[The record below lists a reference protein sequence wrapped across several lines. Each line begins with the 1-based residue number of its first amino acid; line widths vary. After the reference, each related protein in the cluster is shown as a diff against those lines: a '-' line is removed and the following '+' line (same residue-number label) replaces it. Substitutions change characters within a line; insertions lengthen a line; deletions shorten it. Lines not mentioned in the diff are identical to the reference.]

1 VKHLPVTVTGFQLHE
16 DAMRLLCSPWVL
28 AALACF
34 QTTAGAQ
41 TPAKVFNRV
50 ATFAA
55 ASNHLPERI
64 AGKKSVAEIVAAT
77 QDGQML
83 AYTDSEQQGLGLVD
97 IQNPEQPKAAGFVQ
111 LAGEPTSVVI
121 TRGFALVAVDRTTA
135 FVEPKGE
142 LAVVDLKRKAV
153 VATCNL
159 HGQPD
164 SLALDASARH
174 LVVVLENQRDEAF
187 NKGAL
192 PQLPGGSLNI
202 LPLDR
207 GLPDCTRMHP
217 VGLSGLAQVAGDDPE
232 PEFVKINHQGM
243 AVVTLQENNHIALVD
258 VAKRRVVR
266 HFSAGTVTV
275 AGVDAQRDG
284 VVRPVNQI
292 DGVAREPDAVAWLD
306 NERFVTANEG
316 DYKGGSRG
324 FTIFRRDGTVEYDS
338 GALLDHVSI
347 RLGHYPEKRS
357 AAKGN
362 EPEGAEAATYGA
374 DKLFFIA
381 SERASLVFVF
391 RDLGPGKAPEL
402 LQALPAGAGPEGLL
416 ALPQR
421 DLLVVASESDGP
433 ARSGLTLYRRS
444 AAPASYP
451 TLVSADLPD
460 GTPIAWGALS
470 GTSADRKQ
478 PGMLWAVTDS
488 AYASTRVLQ
497 IDTKTT
503 PAVIRKELTVARDGQ
518 PFVLDAEGIAQRE
531 DGGFWIASEG
541 DPAKKGGALDDM
553 LVRVGVDGVVQEVVK
568 LPPEI
573 RSAAVRFGLEGVTT
587 TGVGADETVW
597 LAVQREWKDDPKGRV
612 KILSYRPAT
621 AEWGVYHYPL
631 NPPQAADSW
640 IGLSEITAVGPDT
653 FWVIERD
660 NLFGDQSF
668 KTIQSFSVAG
678 VKPARP
684 GEASPPVLT
693 KRLVANLVPELKKPH
708 GTVLDKVESLAVD
721 TQGQVFVITD
731 NDGVDGTNGE
741 TQLLRLGKLR

>member
-1 VKHLPVTVTGFQLHE
+1 
-16 DAMRLLCSPWVL
+16 MRLLCSPWVL
-28 AALACF
+28 ATLTCI
-34 QTTAGAQ
+34 QTVVGAQ
-41 TPAKVFNRV
+41 TPPQMFNRV
-50 ATFAA
+50 ASFAA

-77 QDGQML
+77 RDGQLL

-97 IQNPEQPKAAGFVQ
+97 IQNPDQPQAAGFVP

-121 TRGFALVAVDRTTA
+121 TRGLALVAVDSSTS
-135 FVEPKGE
+135 FLEPKGE

-174 LVVVLENQRDEAF
+174 LVVVLENQRDEGF

-207 GLPDCTRMHP
+207 RGMPDCTRMHP

-232 PEFVKINHQGM
+232 PEFVKINRQGM

-258 VAKRRVVR
+258 VAKRQVVR

-275 AGVDAQRDG
+275 AGVDTQRDG
-284 VVRPVNQI
+284 VIRPVNQI
-292 DGVAREPDAVAWLD
+292 DAALREPDAVAWLD
-306 NERFVTANEG
+306 NDRFVTANEG

-338 GALLDHVSI
+338 GALLDHMAI

-362 EPEGAEAATYGA
+362 EPEGAEAATFGA

-416 ALPQR
+416 ALPHR
-421 DLLVVASESDGP
+421 DLLVVASETDGP
-433 ARSGLTLYRRS
+433 VRSGLTLYRRS
-444 AAPASYP
+444 AAPANYP
-451 TLVSADLPD
+451 TLVSADLPG
-460 GTPIAWGALS
+460 GTPIAWGAVS
-470 GTSADRKQ
+470 GAAADRKQ

-488 AYASTRVLQ
+488 AYASTRILQ
-497 IDTKTT
+497 IDTHAT
-503 PAVIRKELTVARDGQ
+503 PAVICKELTVTRDGQ
-518 PFVLDAEGIAQRE
+518 PFVLDAEGIAPRE

-541 DPAKKGGALDDM
+541 DPAKKGVALDDM
-553 LVRVGVDGVVQEVVK
+553 LVRVGADGGVQEVVK

-587 TGVGADETVW
+587 TGLGANETVW

-631 NPPQAADSW
+631 NSPRTADSW

-660 NLFGDQSF
+660 NLFGDASF

-678 VKPARP
+678 VTPARP
-684 GEASPPVLT
+684 GATVVPVLN
-693 KRLVANLVPELKKPH
+693 KRLVADLVPELKKPR

-721 TQGQVFVITD
+721 AQGQVFVVTD
-731 NDGVDGTNGE
+731 NDGVDGTSGE
-741 TQLLRLGKLR
+741 TQFLRLGNLR